1 MSFSCNPDFLRES
14 VRTFCALFP
23 AEYFTFRKILIHGQ
37 QADRMMNDFF
47 NMYLMG
53 GEL

>member
-1 MSFSCNPDFLRES
+1 MCISCNPMFLRES
-14 VRTFCALFP
+14 VAAFCALFP

-37 QADRMMNDFF
+37 QADKMMDDFF
-47 NMYLMG
+47 YMYLMG